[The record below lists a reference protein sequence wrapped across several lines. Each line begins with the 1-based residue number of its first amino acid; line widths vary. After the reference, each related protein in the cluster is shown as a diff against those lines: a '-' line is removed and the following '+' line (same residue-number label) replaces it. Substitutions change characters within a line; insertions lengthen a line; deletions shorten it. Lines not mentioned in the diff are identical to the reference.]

1 MRFLRAAGSVSV
13 AVVLCVAV
21 IGMSPAI
28 ASADPC
34 SVSTDQCQ
42 VNNTVQT
49 PAGLVSVTVGPG
61 HVVTV
66 RLTPVKPNT
75 LVRGYAGDVPAPPP
89 NRLGYSRATFDTGG
103 AGIVVIDTVVSP
115 PGSPTRVSVP
125 NVALI
130 SIHPPSPCRAQTA
143 GNTVV
148 FTPIG

>member
-1 MRFLRAAGSVSV
+1 
-13 AVVLCVAV
+13 
-21 IGMSPAI
+21 
-28 ASADPC
+28 
-34 SVSTDQCQ
+34 

-49 PAGLVSVTVGPG
+49 PAGLVTVSVGAG

-75 LVRGYAGDVPAPPP
+75 VVRGFAGDVPAPPP

-103 AGIVVIDTVVSP
+103 AGIVIIDTVVF
-115 PGSPTRVSVP
+115 PTGPTPRASVP

-130 SIHPPSPCRAQTA
+130 SIHPPSPCRAQTT